1 MKKFVTVTLK
11 ILAVVAIAAAVAY
24 AVYRLLNYEKK
35 PIAVFESNFDEDDAL
50 EQDEVIEVC
59 ALSGEP
65 EKEDNALDIVDKCMP
80 Y

>member
-1 MKKFVTVTLK
+1 MRCNMKKFITVTLK

-35 PIAVFESNFDEDDAL
+35 PIAVFESDFDDDSDKLSDA
-50 EQDEVIEVC
+50 EIIETTP
-59 ALSGEP
+59 SDDG
-65 EKEDNALDIVDKCMP
+65 ALDTVDKCMP